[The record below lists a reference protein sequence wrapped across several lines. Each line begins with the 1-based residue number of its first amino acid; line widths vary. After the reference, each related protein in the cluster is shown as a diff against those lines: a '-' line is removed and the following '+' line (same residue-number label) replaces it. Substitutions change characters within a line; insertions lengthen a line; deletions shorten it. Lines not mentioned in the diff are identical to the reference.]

1 MADTAALAQNPCP
14 PPRPRVVLDSNI
26 WVDILVFDDAVAR
39 PVRAALEAGR
49 LDAIISPACRE
60 ELRRVLDY
68 PQFAR
73 YAVDTQTALAWV
85 DRVTRPVADP
95 EDAARAQGQPFVPRC
110 KDRDDQKFL
119 ALADAAD
126 VAYLVSKDKAVL
138 KLKRRMAKYCDV
150 AVLPPRQF
158 VAQVQ
163 LETAEPAQ
171 AHIKPEAVLS

>member
-1 MADTAALAQNPCP
+1 MADAAALAHSTQAPV
-14 PPRPRVVLDSNI
+14 PRVVLDSNI
-26 WVDILVFDDAVAR
+26 WVDILIFDDAVAR
-39 PVRAALEAGR
+39 PIRAALEAGR

-73 YAVDTQTALAWV
+73 YAVDVQAALAWV
-85 DRVTRPVADP
+85 DRVTRSVADP
-95 EDAARAQGQPFVPRC
+95 AETTPAARTQGETFVPRC

-119 ALADAAD
+119 ALADAAS
-126 VAYLVSKDKAVL
+126 VAYLVSKDRAVL

-150 AVLPPRQF
+150 AVLPPKQF

-163 LETAEPAQ
+163 LEIASLAAIQHQ
-171 AHIKPEAVLS
+171 A

>member
-1 MADTAALAQNPCP
+1 MADAAAPTLATA
-14 PPRPRVVLDSNI
+14 PRVVLDSNI

-39 PVRAALEAGR
+39 PIRAALEAGR

-60 ELRRVLDY
+60 ELRRVLGY

-73 YAVDTQTALAWV
+73 YAVDAQAALAWV
-85 DRVTRPVADP
+85 DRVTRSVADP
-95 EDAARAQGQPFVPRC
+95 EDAARVEGEAFVPRC

-126 VAYLVSKDKAVL
+126 VAYLVSKDRAVL

-150 AVLPPRQF
+150 AVLPPKQF
-158 VAQVQ
+158 VALVQ
-163 LETAEPAQ
+163 LENASLAAIPNQ
-171 AHIKPEAVLS
+171 A

>member
-1 MADTAALAQNPCP
+1 MADAAAPAP
-14 PPRPRVVLDSNI
+14 VPAPRVVLDSNI
-26 WVDILVFDDAVAR
+26 WVDILIFDDAVAR
-39 PVRAALEAGR
+39 PIRTALEAGR

-68 PQFAR
+68 PQFAH
-73 YAVDTQTALAWV
+73 YAVDAQAALAWV
-85 DRVTRPVADP
+85 DRVTRSVADP
-95 EDAARAQGQPFVPRC
+95 EDTARAQGETFVPRC

-119 ALADAAD
+119 ALADAAN

-150 AVLPPRQF
+150 AVLPPKQF

-163 LETAEPAQ
+163 LEAAPHIQ
-171 AHIKPEAVLS
+171 A

>member
-1 MADTAALAQNPCP
+1 MADAAAPTPNPA
-14 PPRPRVVLDSNI
+14 PRVVLDSNI
-26 WVDILVFDDAVAR
+26 WVDILIFDDAVAR
-39 PVRAALEAGR
+39 PIRTALEAGL

-68 PQFAR
+68 PQFAH
-73 YAVDTQTALAWV
+73 YAVDAQAALAWV
-85 DRVTRPVADP
+85 DRVTRSVADP
-95 EDAARAQGQPFVPRC
+95 EDAARAQGETFVPRC

-119 ALADAAD
+119 ALADAAG

-150 AVLPPRQF
+150 AVLPPKQF

-163 LETAEPAQ
+163 LDTAPL
-171 AHIKPEAVLS
+171 VS

>member
-1 MADTAALAQNPCP
+1 MADAAALAHSTQAPT
-14 PPRPRVVLDSNI
+14 PRVVLDSNI
-26 WVDILVFDDAVAR
+26 WVDILIFDDAVAR
-39 PVRAALEAGR
+39 PIRAALEAGR

-73 YAVDTQTALAWV
+73 YAVDAQAALAWV
-85 DRVTRPVADP
+85 DRVTRSVADP
-95 EDAARAQGQPFVPRC
+95 EDAARVQGEAFVPRC

-126 VAYLVSKDKAVL
+126 VAYLVSKDRAVL

-150 AVLPPRQF
+150 AVLPPKQF
-158 VAQVQ
+158 VALVQ
-163 LETAEPAQ
+163 LENTPPAAIPNQ
-171 AHIKPEAVLS
+171 A

>member
-1 MADTAALAQNPCP
+1 MADAAAPTHTP
-14 PPRPRVVLDSNI
+14 APRVVLDSNI
-26 WVDILVFDDAVAR
+26 WVDILIFDDAVAR
-39 PVRAALEAGR
+39 PIRAALEAGR

-68 PQFAR
+68 PQFAH
-73 YAVDTQTALAWV
+73 YAVDAAAALAWV
-85 DRVTRPVADP
+85 DRVTRSVADP
-95 EDAARAQGQPFVPRC
+95 EDAARAQGETFVPRC

-119 ALADAAD
+119 ALADAAG
-126 VAYLVSKDKAVL
+126 VAYLVSKDRAVL

-163 LETAEPAQ
+163 LETAPLAAIQNQ
-171 AHIKPEAVLS
+171 A